1 MDGMDRKGIAVVFVE
16 MGGDLVPYPIR
27 CDSFSCGSSDGS
39 RESGSPA
46 VQGDKLSISIDG
58 ELDWEALTTALVVI
72 ERGAGYMRRKVA
84 EKLGRSYGSGDFPS
98 RRVRTFTPLGYHN
111 EPLCDPIPIEDC
123 DDGCDYDPVV
133 FPDGRA
139 FAAGDGGFIAVGG
152 SLECHSA
159 SSRDR

>member
-39 RESGSPA
+39 RKSGSSA
-46 VQGDKLSISIDG
+46 AQGDKLSISIDG

-84 EKLGRSYGSGDFPS
+84 EKLGRSYGSGDYPS
-98 RRVRTFTPLGYHN
+98 RRVRTFTPLGYYN

-123 DDGCDYDPVV
+123 DEACDYDTVV
-133 FPDGRA
+133 LPDGRA
-139 FAAGDGGFIAVGG
+139 FAAGDGGFTLGGG
-152 SLECHSA
+152 SLECPSA
-159 SSRDR
+159 SSRYR

>member
-16 MGGDLVPYPIR
+16 MGGELVPYPIR

-39 RESGSPA
+39 RKSGSSA
-46 VQGDKLSISIDG
+46 AQGDKLSISIDG

-72 ERGAGYMRRKVA
+72 ERGADYIRRKVA
-84 EKLGRSYGSGDFPS
+84 EKLGWSYGSGDFPS
-98 RRVRTFTPLGYHN
+98 RRVRTFTPLGYAN

-133 FPDGRA
+133 LPDWRA
-139 FAAGDGGFIAVGG
+139 FAAGDCGFTAVGG
-152 SLECHSA
+152 SMECPSA